1 MRREQMDR
9 DLLSEVGQLLHVCF
23 VWHHRCHCIHVM
35 KLVSEVFGLIHLVRL
50 YIRFHTMGTYNLYI
64 NINIIDN
71 MHLICNWKGVRKKRG
86 VRSSTAIMIRK
97 KLLGFI
103 FSEV

>member
-23 VWHHRCHCIHVM
+23 VWHHRCHCINVM
-35 KLVSEVFGLIHLVRL
+35 KLVSEVLGLIHVVRL
-50 YIRFHTMGTYNLYI
+50 YIRFHTMGAYNMYT
-64 NINIIDN
+64 INIIDN
-71 MHLICNWKGVRKKRG
+71 MHFICNWKGVRKKRG

-97 KLLGFI
+97 KAI
-103 FSEV
+103 RVHI